1 MAQVSYGTITITDT
15 NDIEEIFSLY
25 GGSNDANTSPTYSY
39 AAVTGGTTWK
49 RNVTAITNYKY
60 IWQITAITK
69 TGITVDSSNWQQFYG
84 APIRITGEEGDDA
97 RNITAVTPYYYLSS
111 SDSGQTDGGWSTSPQ
126 AYPSTGVYYYW
137 TKTITTYDSGS
148 PSEST
153 PVLDMFLTNAAKDA
167 RDANATA
174 ALANSI
180 AQHANEDAQGAM
192 GQAASNVNE
201 VKRIWYAQA
210 AATPVPAAPTT
221 GITTSA
227 THDAWSIT
235 KPAANE
241 SYQYYFY
248 CEQTKTG
255 GGVYSWSEVI
265 LDTSTLSQYQIGAMS
280 AKVRNYWWDSA
291 GAHIASGTSTSGEIS
306 ATSPTSSYGYNTLTG
321 LTGISFRY
329 NDAKVVDLNSDT
341 PSLDFY
347 QPPTISNNT
356 VTPGKK
362 TMMLSANAL
371 RFYNPTDGTT
381 EQAILD
387 SNGLKLIRGGIVA
400 GSYDS
405 SAIDSDQNFVYL
417 SSEDY
422 GIGTKI
428 GDSASDK
435 ADWRQIIGNKFGV
448 DKAGNLYAAGAHID
462 GDIVAQ
468 SLTIGSGANAY
479 SGIAA
484 INISG
489 YSIEIE
495 VVDIAGS
502 TNTKKLIPH
511 LYHNGMNADSEVT
524 DVTKFLWYIDNN
536 MSVPGAAGLSP
547 DGYIIGEYGHT
558 YKVIYDFGDGV
569 VGSGSAIQTRT
580 VDPQKYITRI
590 DANGITI
597 HPETQNG
604 NSSIRLDGTGLTIY
618 DSNGA
623 YLAKY
628 GSTITLGN
636 AENINNNF
644 NIKITNTVNTE
655 DIIGNRGPGI
665 LLRKGTTV
673 VNEITENGMKIY
685 GLYVSP
691 GSQVYNFG
699 QLANFGGE
707 TKIGATN
714 YTKINENEVG
724 FYRNNNICL
733 GKIDFT
739 ETIKNDCI
747 YSFNH
752 MWEDETQLTDTYT
765 ESIESYDGLGVTR
778 VKGNF
783 QYMTSSTN
791 VLEEE
796 EFDFDITQSSINTY
810 TISDWFTMDIGI
822 LSESWVAEGS
832 LIQEVGY
839 NATTDNTFSYFKIN
853 FIIYYDTYSEG
864 PRYIFGKDVNS
875 IGQYSFAMGN
885 NTIAREDCQLTIGK
899 FNIPTDD
906 ALFVIGNGVNDN
918 NRSNLMTISDSN
930 ICIGK
935 GVETQYNNQF
945 ICGRYNE
952 DYENIL
958 FAVGNGFNDTHRH
971 NILSAHDVIGHD
983 TDYITDTIEITVP
996 VQTSYISLSNHPLT
1010 IEQILVNGI
1019 NKTND
1024 FSIST
1029 ANDTILYP
1037 NIQLTIGDIVK
1048 VTYTII
1054 QRYQIVNINDT
1065 YIGTLPGQTG
1075 NFITITE
1082 EHDFNS
1088 SWTFTIPNTIYP
1100 SSIFYL
1106 LTATGAGG
1114 TPRVTEELVQG
1125 VAKSIEYYGYTITYN
1140 GAYTLSY
1147 IYDEDEMHLV
1157 TSRRFKGVQY
1167 STEPTIS
1174 SENGIWMPFGALD
1187 DPQLYTIIQR
1197 FNWLDDVTKDII
1209 LT

>member
-1 MAQVSYGTITITDT
+1 MSQVSYGTITITDT
-15 NDIEEIFSLY
+15 TDLTTYIRYAKKSPLTVASDFQETPTTDTHFIAVLSIPSSNTIPAWNSTDWKWSEFIGTDGLSVKSTRILYYLKTNSTNVPQVDENISIVSTDIQ
-25 GGSNDANTSPTYSY
+25 NAWTSKNPTYV
-39 AAVTGGTTWK
+39 ANGT
-49 RNVTAITNYKY
+49 
-60 IWQITAITK
+60 
-69 TGITVDSSNWQQFYG
+69 
-84 APIRITGEEGDDA
+84 
-97 RNITAVTPYYYLSS
+97 
-111 SDSGQTDGGWSTSPQ
+111 
-126 AYPSTGVYYYW
+126 YW
-137 TKTITTYDSGS
+137 TCLEVTLSDNTTKSWSVPAEDLG
-148 PSEST
+148 
-153 PVLDMFLTNAAKDA
+153 LTQAAKDA
-167 RDANATA
+167 AETK
-174 ALANSI
+174 SI
-180 AQHANEDAQGAM
+180 AQHANEDAQGALGIARAMQQNFWWWGEDHTVDSSFTLPAGAYTSDIKVDTFKANPTGGYLVTRSDGIYLNNGRYVLM
-192 GQAASNVNE
+192 GLTGNALKFYRPGTTQLLSGTETVDAELTSNGLVLSKGGIESDNSGNGYVYLSTE
-201 VKRIWYAQA
+201 DK
-210 AATPVPAAPTT
+210 T
-221 GITTSA
+221 GITINGHNPET
-227 THDAWSIT
+227 
-235 KPAANE
+235 
-241 SYQYYFY
+241 
-248 CEQTKTG
+248 
-255 GGVYSWSEVI
+255 
-265 LDTSTLSQYQIGAMS
+265 
-280 AKVRNYWWDSA
+280 
-291 GAHIASGTSTSGEIS
+291 
-306 ATSPTSSYGYNTLTG
+306 
-321 LTGISFRY
+321 
-329 NDAKVVDLNSDT
+329 NDPK
-341 PSLDFY
+341 
-347 QPPTISNNT
+347 
-356 VTPGKK
+356 
-362 TMMLSANAL
+362 
-371 RFYNPTDGTT
+371 
-381 EQAILD
+381 
-387 SNGLKLIRGGIVA
+387 
-400 GSYDS
+400 
-405 SAIDSDQNFVYL
+405 
-417 SSEDY
+417 
-422 GIGTKI
+422 
-428 GDSASDK
+428 
-435 ADWRQIIGNKFGV
+435 WRAIIGSKFGV
-448 DKAGNLYAAGAHID
+448 DAEGNLYAAGAHID

>member
-97 RNITAVTPYYYLSS
+97 RNITAVTPYYYLST
-111 SDSGQTDGGWSTSPQ
+111 SDSSQTDGSWSTTPQ
-126 AYPSTGVYYYW
+126 AYPSTGTAYYW
-137 TKTITTYDSGS
+137 TKTVTTYNSGS

-153 PVLDMFLTNAAKDA
+153 AVLDMFLTNAAKDA
-167 RDANATA
+167 RDANANA
-174 ALANSI
+174 AIANSI
-180 AQHANEDAQGAM
+180 ASHANEDAQGALGIARAMQQNFWWWGEDHTVDSSFTLPAGAYTSDIKVDTFKANPTGGYLVTRSDGIYLNNGRYVLM
-192 GQAASNVNE
+192 GLTGNALKFYRPGTTQLLSGTETVDAELTSNGLVLSKGGIESDNSGNGYVYLSTE
-201 VKRIWYAQA
+201 DK
-210 AATPVPAAPTT
+210 T
-221 GITTSA
+221 GITINGHNPET
-227 THDAWSIT
+227 
-235 KPAANE
+235 
-241 SYQYYFY
+241 
-248 CEQTKTG
+248 
-255 GGVYSWSEVI
+255 
-265 LDTSTLSQYQIGAMS
+265 
-280 AKVRNYWWDSA
+280 
-291 GAHIASGTSTSGEIS
+291 
-306 ATSPTSSYGYNTLTG
+306 
-321 LTGISFRY
+321 
-329 NDAKVVDLNSDT
+329 NDPK
-341 PSLDFY
+341 
-347 QPPTISNNT
+347 
-356 VTPGKK
+356 
-362 TMMLSANAL
+362 
-371 RFYNPTDGTT
+371 
-381 EQAILD
+381 
-387 SNGLKLIRGGIVA
+387 
-400 GSYDS
+400 
-405 SAIDSDQNFVYL
+405 
-417 SSEDY
+417 
-422 GIGTKI
+422 
-428 GDSASDK
+428 
-435 ADWRQIIGNKFGV
+435 WRAIIGSKFGV
-448 DKAGNLYAAGAHID
+448 DAEGNLYAAGAHID
-462 GDIVAQ
+462 GDIIAQ

-618 DSNGA
+618 DNNGA

-636 AENINNNF
+636 SESISNKF
-644 NIKITNTVNTE
+644 NIKITNTTDTE
-655 DIIGNRGPGI
+655 DVWGNRGPGI
-665 LLRKGTTV
+665 LLRQGKTV
-673 VNEITENGMKIY
+673 LTEMTETGLNIY
-685 GLYVSP
+685 GDYIDI
-691 GSQVYNFG
+691 GDQVTTWTKLASFG
-699 QLANFGGE
+699 AE
-707 TKIGATN
+707 TKIGVNT
-714 YTKINENEVG
+714 YTLINSRGVG
-724 FYRNNNICL
+724 FYNTLLEDQPFGLINFYYKVKEDYQQSYSHEWEDYSELN
-733 GKIDFT
+733 DSYDV
-739 ETIKNDCI
+739 DCI
-747 YSFNH
+747 IDDNLCTVSGNLEF
-752 MWEDETQLTDTYT
+752 
-765 ESIESYDGLGVTR
+765 IIDGDP
-778 VKGNF
+778 
-783 QYMTSSTN
+783 SSTLHTDSFTYN
-791 VLEEE
+791 LSKDDAHRTLTYEDTIETEEHN
-796 EFDFDITQSSINTY
+796 I
-810 TISDWFTMDIGI
+810 ISYNLVVGVGI
-822 LSESWVAEGS
+822 LSMYGFNPLQCTIGHSAS
-832 LIQEVGY
+832 LGE
-839 NATTDNTFSYFKIN
+839 NSSLLSYFKIN
-853 FIIYYDTYSEG
+853 LNINYNTRISGPHYS
-864 PRYIFGKDVNS
+864 FGRGCNS
-875 IGQYSFAMGN
+875 IGHYAFAMGN

-899 FNIPTDD
+899 FNVPTDN
-906 ALFVIGNGVNDN
+906 ALFVIGNGVDDN

-958 FAVGNGFNDTHRH
+958 FAVGNGFNDSHRH

-983 TDYITDTIEITVP
+983 TDYITDTIEITTP

-1037 NIQLTIGDIVK
+1037 NIQLTIGDIVE

-1054 QRYQIVNINDT
+1054 QRYQIVNVNDT

-1075 NFITITE
+1075 SLITITE
-1082 EHDFNS
+1082 EHDFDS

-1100 SSIFYL
+1100 SSIFYF
-1106 LTATGAGG
+1106 LTTTRAGG
-1114 TPRVTEELVQG
+1114 TPVVTEELIQG

-1157 TSRRFKGVQY
+1157 TSRRFKGIQY
-1167 STEPTIS
+1167 STEPTIL
-1174 SENGIWMPFGALD
+1174 SENGIWVPFGALD
-1187 DPQLYTIIQR
+1187 DPELYTIIQN

>member
-1 MAQVSYGTITITDT
+1 MAQQKAQSTITISDITDIT
-15 NDIEEIFSLY
+15 DIYLQY
-25 GGSNDANTSPTYSY
+25 CMVAD
-39 AAVTGGTTWK
+39 
-49 RNVTAITNYKY
+49 NVTANNISENNWFVLSSDMTVQNKHYYTFNNSDNQYHVVTTIGSENPTSLGWYEDKSYPTWQSGYQIWIREARIKEGIDLPEYGTPYLDTAVNQINNNYINLSDKIKKIWSNSTGSYMASGINNNDVNVNDVSTYGYNSKSTTTGISFNYNAIPLIEMGILDSGNFSGIKLYSPVLTNSTISSSRLDATLTSWGLKLLRGGIESGSLSSGNGYVY
-60 IWQITAITK
+60 LSTEDK
-69 TGITVDSSNWQQFYG
+69 TGITING
-84 APIRITGEEGDDA
+84 HNPG
-97 RNITAVTPYYYLSS
+97 
-111 SDSGQTDGGWSTSPQ
+111 
-126 AYPSTGVYYYW
+126 
-137 TKTITTYDSGS
+137 
-148 PSEST
+148 
-153 PVLDMFLTNAAKDA
+153 TNDPK
-167 RDANATA
+167 
-174 ALANSI
+174 
-180 AQHANEDAQGAM
+180 
-192 GQAASNVNE
+192 
-201 VKRIWYAQA
+201 
-210 AATPVPAAPTT
+210 
-221 GITTSA
+221 
-227 THDAWSIT
+227 
-235 KPAANE
+235 
-241 SYQYYFY
+241 
-248 CEQTKTG
+248 
-255 GGVYSWSEVI
+255 
-265 LDTSTLSQYQIGAMS
+265 
-280 AKVRNYWWDSA
+280 
-291 GAHIASGTSTSGEIS
+291 
-306 ATSPTSSYGYNTLTG
+306 
-321 LTGISFRY
+321 
-329 NDAKVVDLNSDT
+329 
-341 PSLDFY
+341 
-347 QPPTISNNT
+347 
-356 VTPGKK
+356 
-362 TMMLSANAL
+362 
-371 RFYNPTDGTT
+371 
-381 EQAILD
+381 
-387 SNGLKLIRGGIVA
+387 
-400 GSYDS
+400 
-405 SAIDSDQNFVYL
+405 
-417 SSEDY
+417 
-422 GIGTKI
+422 
-428 GDSASDK
+428 
-435 ADWRQIIGNKFGV
+435 WRAIIGSKFGV
-448 DKAGNLYAAGAHID
+448 DAEGNLYAAGAHID
-462 GDIVAQ
+462 GDIIAQ
-468 SLTIGSGANAY
+468 SLTIGSGVNAY

-644 NIKITNTVNTE
+644 NIKITNTINTE

-810 TISDWFTMDIGI
+810 TISDWFTMDIGV

-853 FIIYYDTYSEG
+853 FIVYYDTYSEG
-864 PRYIFGKDVNS
+864 PRYTFGKDVNS

-899 FNIPTDD
+899 FNVPTDD
-906 ALFVIGNGVNDN
+906 ALFVIGNGTDDN
-918 NRSNLMTISDSN
+918 NRSNLMEVGDNFIRIGLENDTRTEITPTSFLAVNAESVEGFKIEMDAPGLSYPVSITPEGPITTNNYVTETYGIAPLGQQLSVSDCKSEWATTKTVTSITNVSSNATANFDYSSGEYTVTLAKVDSNDYIFGTNKNETLSATVNFNDNTTQTIQFTISYSSPRTWTFQATATTSLLEFRIMIIPTVTYDLEVSTALTSG
-930 ICIGK
+930 IRTYGSAKGAFSSVIG
-935 GVETQYNNQF
+935 EELIATTEAHAAF
-945 ICGRYNE
+945 GRYN
-952 DYENIL
+952 
-958 FAVGNGFNDTHRH
+958 NDTLVSPHHLIASFGKGKSELYRSNAAAIGFYNPDYH
-971 NILSAHDVIGHD
+971 DEIASIYLSLDEAIWLSFMDEAPEPSNIDAEI
-983 TDYITDTIEITVP
+983 IEA
-996 VQTSYISLSNHPLT
+996 LGNL
-1010 IEQILVNGI
+1010 GWI
-1019 NKTND
+1019 NYDSTTQD
-1024 FSIST
+1024 FS
-1029 ANDTILYP
+1029 N
-1037 NIQLTIGDIVK
+1037 
-1048 VTYTII
+1048 
-1054 QRYQIVNINDT
+1054 
-1065 YIGTLPGQTG
+1065 
-1075 NFITITE
+1075 
-1082 EHDFNS
+1082 
-1088 SWTFTIPNTIYP
+1088 
-1100 SSIFYL
+1100 
-1106 LTATGAGG
+1106 
-1114 TPRVTEELVQG
+1114 
-1125 VAKSIEYYGYTITYN
+1125 KSG
-1140 GAYTLSY
+1140 SY
-1147 IYDEDEMHLV
+1147 MLAD
-1157 TSRRFKGVQY
+1157 Y
-1167 STEPTIS
+1167 SDRSNE
-1174 SENGIWMPFGALD
+1174 
-1187 DPQLYTIIQR
+1187 
-1197 FNWLDDVTKDII
+1197 
-1209 LT
+1209 